1 MESRR
6 TAERAKEEY
15 RPAAGGG
22 PAGGSGRSPKG
33 GSARARRRVA
43 QIVLYVL
50 LILGALIA
58 LVPMLWMLSASLMPT
73 GEASTYPPH
82 LLPSRITFAHYGEL
96 FTRLNL
102 GRYLLNSSFIAVTV
116 TAISLVV
123 NSMAGYAF
131 AKLRFRGR
139 DRTFRLLSL
148 GLVLPVQIAMLPLFL
163 LMKNLHLINTYWG
176 VIIPGMAS
184 IFGIFLIR
192 QYALSI
198 PDDMLDAARIDG
210 ASELRI
216 YWEVV
221 VPGILPILATLA
233 IWTFLSTWNDFMW
246 PLIVLSDQAHYTLPV
261 ALANLSGEH
270 VQDTE
275 LMMAGSVLTVIPVL
289 AVFLFLQRYYI
300 QGVMAGA
307 VKG

>member
-1 MESRR
+1 MTAPRR
-6 TAERAKEEY
+6 ELV
-15 RPAAGGG
+15 
-22 PAGGSGRSPKG
+22 GS
-33 GSARARRRVA
+33 
-43 QIVLYVL
+43 IVLHTVL
-50 LILGALIA
+50 VLGAIVA
-58 LVPMLWMLSASLMPT
+58 LMPMAWMLSASLMPT
-73 GEASTYPPH
+73 GEATAYPPRF
-82 LLPSRITFAHYGEL
+82 LPSRVTLEHYEQL
-96 FTRLNL
+96 FTRLDL
-102 GRYLLNSSFIAVTV
+102 GRYLFNSALLALTV
-116 TAISLVV
+116 TATSLVI

-139 DRTFRLLSL
+139 DRAFRLLSL
-148 GLVLPVQIAMLPLFL
+148 GLVLPVQVAMLPLFL
-163 LMKNLHLINTYWG
+163 LMKQLGLVNTYWG

-210 ASELRI
+210 ASELTI
-216 YWEVV
+216 YWKVV

-233 IWTFLSTWNDFMW
+233 IWTFLATWNDFMW
-246 PLIVLSDQAHYTLPV
+246 PLIVLSDASHYTLPV

-275 LMMAGSVLTVIPVL
+275 LMMAGSVLTVLPVL

-300 QGVMAGA
+300 QGIMAGS

>member
-1 MESRR
+1 MSVSVGSDLH
-6 TAERAKEEY
+6 AAQPVIPV
-15 RPAAGGG
+15 PAAR
-22 PAGGSGRSPKG
+22 GSGASGHLATKI
-33 GSARARRRVA
+33 ALYTLLVA
-43 QIVLYVL
+43 
-50 LILGALIA
+50 GALLA
-58 LVPMLWMLSASLMPT
+58 LGPMLWMLSASVMPT
-73 GEASTYPPH
+73 GEASAYPPRFF
-82 LLPSRITFAHYGEL
+82 PSSITFEHYGEL

-102 GRYLLNSSFIAVTV
+102 GRYLFNSAFIALMVTG
-116 TAISLVV
+116 ISLVI

-148 GLVLPVQIAMLPLFL
+148 GLVLPVQVAMLPLFL

-176 VIIPGMAS
+176 VIIPGMSS

-233 IWTFLSTWNDFMW
+233 IWTFLATWNDFMW
-246 PLIVLSDQAHYTLPV
+246 PLIVLSDESHYTLPV

-275 LMMAGSVLTVIPVL
+275 LMMAGSVLTVLPVL

-300 QGVMAGA
+300 QGVMAGS